1 MKATGIVRRID
12 DLGRIVIPREIRRSL
27 QIGEGDPFEIFI
39 DGKNIVLSKYCP
51 TGMLDISSL
60 KYFVEERLN
69 ESSWSSQ
76 DKKNFACCVKG
87 IEEIVEANKD
97 R

>member
-12 DLGRIVIPREIRRSL
+12 DLGRIVISKQIRQNL
-27 QIGEGDPFEIFI
+27 QIVEGDPFEFFI

-51 TGMLDISSL
+51 AGMLDISSL
-60 KYFVEERLN
+60 KYFIEEGLN
-69 ESSWSSQ
+69 ESGWSSQ